1 MRLNLMAIF
10 MTLAMMAAPAWA
22 QEQETPV
29 SGVVQAAS
37 ESQACDHKTAT
48 VLVGGFYNDWRYF
61 EPWLPDIRETRSC
74 IFGFA
79 YDHTKTPMLSGAQ
92 LLEKDLQALR
102 AAGFEEIVILSH
114 SMGGLVVKKALHLFA
129 ESPFSA
135 LTRVRFHA
143 YGTPWGGFFWA
154 NFIPW
159 TPGLDTVLSQM
170 GIPMG
175 AEIGSR
181 SDYIES
187 LKAPLPSNMVVVL
200 HNSVS
205 DEVAQPE
212 TESAK
217 AHFAAAIENATE
229 VHTYAGIGHADF
241 VLRLRFER

>member
-1 MRLNLMAIF
+1 MRHTLMAVF
-10 MTLAMMAAPAWA
+10 LALAAMIAPAWA
-22 QEQETPV
+22 QDAPA
-29 SGVVQAAS
+29 SGFVPEATEA
-37 ESQACDHKTAT
+37 QACDHKKAT
-48 VLVGGFYNDWRYF
+48 VLVGGFFNDWRYF

-79 YDHTKTPMLSGAQ
+79 YDHTKTTMVSGAQ
-92 LLEKDLQALR
+92 LLEKDLQALQD
-102 AAGFEEIVILSH
+102 AGFEEIVILSH

-135 LTRVRFHA
+135 LVRVRFHA

-159 TPGLDTVLSQM
+159 TPGMDTVLTQM

-175 AEIGSR
+175 TEIGSR

-217 AHFAAAIENATE
+217 ARFAAAIENATE